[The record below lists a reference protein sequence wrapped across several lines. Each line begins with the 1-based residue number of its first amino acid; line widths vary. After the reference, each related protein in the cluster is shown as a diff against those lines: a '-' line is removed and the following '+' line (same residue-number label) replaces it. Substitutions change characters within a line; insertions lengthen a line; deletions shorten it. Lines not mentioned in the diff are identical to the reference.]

1 MTTITITDQITSQ
14 TVTVTDWTD
23 IPAALAD
30 WYDDAP
36 DEITTAV
43 EKLAQAVGAHQP
55 TGEYESYLGVTVTQ
69 TS

>member
-1 MTTITITDQITSQ
+1 MTTITDQITAQ

-30 WYDDAP
+30 WYDGS

-55 TGEYESYLGVTVTQ
+55 TGEYEAFLGVTVT
-69 TS
+69 SA